1 MMSQTQAAPSMV
13 GVALRDIHRLRGI
26 AIIAARH
33 GFGALLMRTPL
44 RGRLFDRTPEGDAE
58 LSSLS
63 APVRF
68 AKFLAAL
75 GPTFIKLGQILS
87 TRKDLF
93 STDWIAALEA
103 LQDDAPRLPFD
114 AIREQVETGLGGRL
128 DDLFAQFDPEPLGT
142 ASIGQTH
149 RARTLEGDEVVVKV
163 QRPNIERTMRSD
175 LNLIHLCAQV
185 LESSIDEMRLIGVV
199 SIVEEFENGLL
210 RELDFHEE
218 LSNLR
223 EFRHHV
229 NRTRK
234 VTVPLPYPELS
245 ARTVL
250 TMQYFAGRPIRKLEP
265 RSSQARAVVDEILLA
280 VFKQVLVDGV
290 FHGDPH
296 SGNLLVDDDGTLCMI
311 DLGLVGRISP
321 EQRDD
326 LVTLA
331 IATFAG
337 DDTTIAR
344 VLLKMGTPTQR
355 VNLKEF
361 ETDLK
366 RIRSRFL
373 TVATL
378 GQADTAGF
386 IKEFVSIAGKYRIR
400 LARDM
405 AIFAKAAATLE
416 GIVRT
421 LHPDVNVIGLARPF
435 LDDIVKQRLSP
446 KRILREMVSEASGIG
461 SMLRTVPGQI
471 DQLLHDFET
480 GNTQVRAVSPALDEL
495 PTRVHV
501 LGGRLSLAAFASTTA
516 IASAIAMSAAST
528 SQLQMVTATLLAIAS
543 TLAWVALLA
552 CHWLGRGKAL
562 RLTPLVRFFRR

>member
-1 MMSQTQAAPSMV
+1 M
-13 GVALRDIHRLRGI
+13 I
-26 AIIAARH
+26 
-33 GFGALLMRTPL
+33 
-44 RGRLFDRTPEGDAE
+44 
-58 LSSLS
+58 
-63 APVRF
+63 
-68 AKFLAAL
+68 FL
-75 GPTFIKLGQILS
+75 PNS
-87 TRKDLF
+87 T
-93 STDWIAALEA
+93 
-103 LQDDAPRLPFD
+103 
-114 AIREQVETGLGGRL
+114 
-128 DDLFAQFDPEPLGT
+128 EPLGT
-142 ASIGQTH
+142 ALIGQTH

-223 EFRHHV
+223 EFRHDV
-229 NRTRK
+229 DRTRR

-344 VLLKMGTPTQR
+344 LLLKMGTPT
-355 VNLKEF
+355 
-361 ETDLK
+361 
-366 RIRSRFL
+366 
-373 TVATL
+373 
-378 GQADTAGF
+378 
-386 IKEFVSIAGKYRIR
+386 
-400 LARDM
+400 
-405 AIFAKAAATLE
+405 
-416 GIVRT
+416 
-421 LHPDVNVIGLARPF
+421 
-435 LDDIVKQRLSP
+435 
-446 KRILREMVSEASGIG
+446 
-461 SMLRTVPGQI
+461 
-471 DQLLHDFET
+471 
-480 GNTQVRAVSPALDEL
+480 
-495 PTRVHV
+495 
-501 LGGRLSLAAFASTTA
+501 
-516 IASAIAMSAAST
+516 
-528 SQLQMVTATLLAIAS
+528 
-543 TLAWVALLA
+543 
-552 CHWLGRGKAL
+552 
-562 RLTPLVRFFRR
+562 